1 VDPKALLADLQPW
14 LTLIGSI
21 SVIAGTI
28 FVVLQLRINARQ
40 AAARTAFDLVSK
52 VTDPSFPTR
61 RHRMYQV
68 AAKHA
73 AGNWTGFDRS
83 LDDFEVRAFAN
94 IYEQLG
100 LLVRK
105 GVIRLPDVMEALSA
119 QVMAD
124 WHVFEP
130 IRSHIIE
137 RSGKVFPSMAA
148 DQAGVDRIFW
158 PNFKWLATQNADWVE
173 KRVSTPQ

>member
-1 VDPKALLADLQPW
+1 MDLKLVLADLQPY
-14 LTLIGSI
+14 LALIGSI

-40 AAARTAFDLVSK
+40 AKARTAFDLVGK
-52 VTDPSFPTR
+52 VIDPSFPIR
-61 RHRMYQV
+61 RHSMYEV

-73 AGNWTGFDRS
+73 SGNWKGFDRS
-83 LDDFEVRAFAN
+83 LEDFEVRSFAN

-105 GVIRLPDVMEALSA
+105 GVVDLADVMEALSA

-124 WHVFEP
+124 WHTFEP
-130 IRSHIIE
+130 IRNHIIE
-137 RSGKVFPSMAA
+137 RSGQQFPSLAA
-148 DQAGVDRIFW
+148 DQTKTDQVFW
-158 PNFKWLATQNADWVE
+158 PNFKWLAAQNANWVNE
-173 KRVSTPQ
+173 RLA